1 MRFKNV
7 PVMEREVPRSGA
19 SYEFAMQ
26 CELARVWSGETISE
40 WDVLDGDTQAR
51 IIAAYQA
58 HMQLEAV
65 IAHDISK
72 KQSQPPAPT
81 PRRRRR
87 K

>member
-1 MRFKNV
+1 MRFKGV

-26 CELARVWSGETISE
+26 CELARVWSGETVNE

-51 IIAAYQA
+51 IIATYQA

-65 IAHDISK
+65 IAHDSSK
-72 KQSQPPAPT
+72 KQSQPAPA

-87 K
+87 R